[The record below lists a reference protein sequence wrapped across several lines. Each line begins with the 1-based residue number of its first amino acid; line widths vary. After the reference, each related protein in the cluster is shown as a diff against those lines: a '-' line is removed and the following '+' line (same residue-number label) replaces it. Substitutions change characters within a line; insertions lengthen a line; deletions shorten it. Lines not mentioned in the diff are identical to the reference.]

1 MNCNPP
7 SATANK
13 SSPMK
18 TDLLAAGGFIRGMKL
33 PTPKLNPKPPM
44 QRFTDIEM
52 ADIHTA
58 SLAIATCNAILC
70 GFMIGL
76 MSGPGPVAGLHI
88 VCLLG
93 TIFWTLLF
101 LTIALKTRLHLR
113 RSNVTTDALGDPRAV
128 TTDGT
133 AFLSDN

>member
-1 MNCNPP
+1 MNSNPP
-7 SATANK
+7 SVTANK

-44 QRFTDIEM
+44 NRFTDIEM

-58 SLAIATCNAILC
+58 AVAIATCNAILC

-76 MSGPGPVAGLHI
+76 MSGPAPVAGLHI

-101 LTIALKTRLHLR
+101 LTIALKTRLYLR
-113 RSNVTTDALGDPRAV
+113 RSNVTTDAMSDPRILDD
-128 TTDGT
+128 DGT
-133 AFLSDN
+133 TFLSDN